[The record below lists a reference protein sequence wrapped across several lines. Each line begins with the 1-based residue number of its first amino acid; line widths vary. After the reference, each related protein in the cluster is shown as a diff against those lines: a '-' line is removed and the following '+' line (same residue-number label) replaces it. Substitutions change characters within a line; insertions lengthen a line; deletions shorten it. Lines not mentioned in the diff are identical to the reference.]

1 MNKKP
6 FEDLVVI
13 ELASVLAGPAVG
25 QFFSELGARV
35 IKIEN
40 ATTGGDV
47 TRTWKVKGEAKEKP
61 DSAYYRSVNY
71 GKETLLLDL
80 TLPEDQTKVHELVKE
95 ADVVIS
101 NFNEAA
107 AQKLRMDEET
117 LYAFN
122 AGLIFAHLS
131 AFEPGND
138 RPAYDIVLQ
147 AETGFLSMSG
157 TKAGELCRMP
167 VALIDLLA
175 AHQLKEGILI
185 ALIRK
190 IKTGKGS
197 VVKATLYHSALASLA
212 NQATNYLIAGAIAQ
226 PLGTEHPNIAP
237 YGDIFK
243 LADGERIVLA
253 VGTDR
258 QFGELCTLLN
268 LKVPANLETNNQ
280 RVAQR
285 EQVIRL
291 LSEPL
296 GHCFLEPTLL
306 LCKSKKIPVGHLK
319 NMQQVFAETAAQASL
334 LRYSDGQQAVK
345 TVAFELVDPPVSKPV
360 AKV

>member
-1 MNKKP
+1 MSAKP
-6 FEDLVVI
+6 FEGLLVV

-35 IKIEN
+35 VKIEN
-40 ATTGGDV
+40 AITGGDV
-47 TRTWKVKGEAKEKP
+47 TRSWKVKGEDSDKP
-61 DSAYYRSVNY
+61 DSAYFRSVNY
-71 GKETLLLDL
+71 GKEFKLLNL
-80 TLPEDQTKVHELVKE
+80 TEAVAQHQVHELISQ

-107 AQKLRMDEET
+107 GKKMAMDAVTLRS
-117 LYAFN
+117 LN
-122 AGLIFAHLS
+122 PQLIFAHLS
-131 AFEPGND
+131 AFGPGND

-175 AHQLKEGILI
+175 AHQLKEGILV

-190 IKTGKGS
+190 MKTGKGS
-197 VVKATLYHSALASLA
+197 IVRVNLYASALASLA
-212 NQATNYLIAGAIAQ
+212 NQATNYLIAGAVAK

-237 YGDIFK
+237 YGDIFT

-258 QFGELCTLLN
+258 QFAYLCDILTIFLPPHLT
-268 LKVPANLETNNQ
+268 TNEG
-280 RVAQR
+280 RVANR
-285 EQVIRL
+285 NDVVSL
-291 LSEPL
+291 LTAPL
-296 GHCFLEPTLL
+296 SHCSLEELLL
-306 LCKSKKIPVGHLK
+306 LCKSKRIPIGHVK
-319 NMQQVFAETAAQASL
+319 NMRQVFAESLAQSSL
-334 LRYSDGQQAVK
+334 LTYADGQRAVK
-345 TVAFELVDPPVSKPV
+345 TVVFEVED
-360 AKV
+360 